1 MLTTPSALKSFARGA
16 TIQFAT
22 NFYNA
27 SGVLTQP
34 PGAVVSVSFQSLD
47 EQSTGSAL
55 ITMTAPAGAET
66 RWTALWDTRN
76 VGPGPV
82 NFSIHSTGSIVPLS
96 VEDGAFSLKANNA
109 NLVTF

>member
-1 MLTTPSALKSFARGA
+1 MLTTPNALKVFARGA

-27 SGVLTQP
+27 NGVLTQP
-34 PGAVVSVSFQSLD
+34 AGAVVSVSYQSLS
-47 EQSTGSAL
+47 ELALSTTQIA
-55 ITMTAPAGAET
+55 MTAPSGSET

-82 NFSIHSTGSIVPLS
+82 NFSIHSTGGSVPLS
-96 VEDGAFSLKANNA
+96 VEDGAFTLKANNA
-109 NLVTF
+109 NLATF

>member
-1 MLTTPSALKSFARGA
+1 MLTTPNALKSFARGA

-34 PGAVVSVSFQSLD
+34 PGAVVSISFQSLD
-47 EQSTGSAL
+47 EQSNPTVQ
-55 ITMTAPAGAET
+55 ITMTAPSGGET
-66 RWTALWDTRN
+66 RWTALWDTRST
-76 VGPGPV
+76 GPGPV
-82 NFSIHSTGSIVPLS
+82 NFSIHSTGSVVPLS
-96 VEDGAFSLKANNA
+96 VEDGSFTLKANNA

>member
-1 MLTTPSALKSFARGA
+1 MLTTPNALKVFARGA

-27 SGVLTQP
+27 NGVLVQP
-34 PGAVVSVSFQSLD
+34 AGAVVHLSYQATD
-47 EQSTGSAL
+47 EQSNGATS
-55 ITMTAPAGAET
+55 ITMTAPSGGET

-82 NFSIHSTGSIVPLS
+82 NFSIHSTGGSVPLS
-96 VEDGAFSLKANNA
+96 VEDGAFTLKANNA